1 MQSGVKHSMR
11 GFTLAEM
18 LVVVAIIGML
28 SLISV
33 PAFINFRASNT
44 FRSALRVFID
54 DVRFARQYSI
64 THAVDVLIDLDAPG
78 NTSTS
83 KNYAFWSFNGT
94 TWDALPVP
102 GARGNVKTLPQ
113 QVWIDSTMSIP
124 LSGAKPQIVYH
135 PNGSVTLSSPPPPPP
150 PGAPNGQGVLG
161 STWTRMAFD
170 RYTIVLSPSGQ
181 LTSRGSHS

>member
-1 MQSGVKHSMR
+1 MQSGFRRSSR
-11 GFTLAEM
+11 GFSLAEM
-18 LVVVAIIGML
+18 LVVVAIIGLL
-28 SLISV
+28 SLISI

-64 THAVDVLIDLDAPG
+64 THSVDVRIDLDAPG
-78 NTSTS
+78 NTTTS

-94 TWDALPVP
+94 TWDPRPIP
-102 GARGNVKTLPQ
+102 GANGNVKTLPQ
-113 QVWIDSTMSIP
+113 QVWINSTTSIP
-124 LSGAKPQIVYH
+124 LSGATPQIVYH
-135 PNGSVTLSSPPPPPP
+135 PNGSVTLTA
-150 PGAPNGQGVLG
+150 GAATGQVELA

-170 RYTIVLSPSGQ
+170 RYTILLSPSGQ

>member
-1 MQSGVKHSMR
+1 MQSGFKRSSS
-11 GFTLAEM
+11 GFSLAEM

-64 THAVDVLIDLDAPG
+64 THSVDVRIDLDVPG

-83 KNYAFWSFNGT
+83 KNYAFWSFNWT
-94 TWDALPVP
+94 TWDPLKIP
-102 GARGNVKTLPQ
+102 GANVNVKTLPQ
-113 QVWIDSTMSIP
+113 QVRIASTTSIP

-150 PGAPNGQGVLG
+150 SGAPNGQVVLG

>member
-113 QVWIDSTMSIP
+113 QVWIDSTMS
-124 LSGAKPQIVYH
+124 
-135 PNGSVTLSSPPPPPP
+135 SPPPPPP
-150 PGAPNGQGVLG
+150 PGAPNGQVVLG

-170 RYTIVLSPSGQ
+170 RYTILLSPSGQ
-181 LTSRGSHS
+181 LTSKGSHS

>member
-1 MQSGVKHSMR
+1 MQSGFKRSSR
-11 GFTLAEM
+11 GFSLAEM

-64 THAVDVLIDLDAPG
+64 THSLDVRIDLDVPG

-94 TWDALPVP
+94 TWDTLKIP
-102 GARGNVKTLPQ
+102 GANVNVKTLPQ
-113 QVWIDSTMSIP
+113 QVWIDSTTSIP
-124 LSGAKPQIVYH
+124 LSGTTPQIVYH
-135 PNGSVTLSSPPPPPP
+135 PNGSVTLTA
-150 PGAPNGQGVLG
+150 GAATGQVVLA

-170 RYTIVLSPSGQ
+170 RYTILLSPSGQ

>member
-11 GFTLAEM
+11 GFTLTEM

-54 DVRFARQYSI
+54 DVRYARQYSI
-64 THAVDVLIDLDAPG
+64 THSADVLIDLDTPG

-83 KNYAFWSFNGT
+83 KNYAFYSSTDNGA
-94 TWDALPVP
+94 TWNSLTVP
-102 GARGNVKTLPQ
+102 GANRNVKTLPK
-113 QVWIDSTMSIP
+113 QVWIDSTTSIP
-124 LSGAKPQIVYH
+124 LNGTKPRIVYH
-135 PNGSVTLSSPPPPPP
+135 PNGSVTLSG
-150 PGAPNGQGVLG
+150 GAANGQVVIG

-181 LTSRGSHS
+181 LTSRGTHS

>member
-1 MQSGVKHSMR
+1 MQSGVKHSSR
-11 GFTLAEM
+11 GFSLTEM
-18 LVVVAIIGML
+18 LVVVAIIGLL

-54 DVRFARQYSI
+54 DIRFARQYSI
-64 THAVDVLIDLDAPG
+64 THTVDVLIDLDPPG

-83 KNYAFWSFNGT
+83 KHYAFYSSPDNGT
-94 TWDALPVP
+94 TWTVLTVP
-102 GARGNVKTLPQ
+102 GANGNVKTLPQ
-113 QVWIDSTMSIP
+113 QVWIDSAPSIP
-124 LSGAKPQIVYH
+124 LSG
-135 PNGSVTLSSPPPPPP
+135 
-150 PGAPNGQGVLG
+150 GAANGQVVLG

-181 LTSRGSHS
+181 LTSAGSHS

>member
-1 MQSGVKHSMR
+1 MQLGVKRSSR

-18 LVVVAIIGML
+18 LVVVAIIGIL

-64 THAVDVLIDLDAPG
+64 THTVDVRIDLDAPG

-83 KNYAFWSFNGT
+83 KNYAFYSSPDNGT
-94 TWDALPVP
+94 TWTVLTIP
-102 GARGNVKTLPQ
+102 GANGNVKTLPQ
-113 QVWIDSTMSIP
+113 QVWIDSTVSVP
-124 LSGAKPQIVYH
+124 VVGTKPRIVYH
-135 PNGSVTLSSPPPPPP
+135 PNGSVTLTG
-150 PGAPNGQGVLG
+150 GAATGQVVLG

-170 RYTIVLSPSGQ
+170 RYTIALSPSGQ
-181 LTSRGSHS
+181 LTSRGTHT

>member
-1 MQSGVKHSMR
+1 MQSGVKHPMR
-11 GFTLAEM
+11 GFSLAEM

-64 THAVDVLIDLDAPG
+64 THTVDVLIEFDAPG

-83 KNYAFWSFNGT
+83 KHYAFYSSPNNGT
-94 TWDALPVP
+94 NWNMLNVP
-102 GARGNVKTLPQ
+102 GANGNVKTLPQ
-113 QVWIDSTMSIP
+113 QVWIDSTTSIP
-124 LSGAKPQIVYH
+124 LSGSTPRIVYH
-135 PNGSVTLSSPPPPPP
+135 PNGSVTLSS
-150 PGAPNGQGVLG
+150 GAANGQVVLG

-181 LTSRGSHS
+181 LTSSGSHS

>member
-1 MQSGVKHSMR
+1 MQSGVKHSSR

-54 DVRFARQYSI
+54 DVRYARQYSI
-64 THAVDVLIDLDAPG
+64 THTVDVLIELDTQG

-83 KNYAFWSFNGT
+83 KHYAFYSSPDNGT
-94 TWDALPVP
+94 TWNMLNVP
-102 GARGNVKTLPQ
+102 GANGNVKTLPQ
-113 QVWIDSTMSIP
+113 QVWIDSTTSIP
-124 LSGAKPQIVYH
+124 LSGTKPRIVYH
-135 PNGSVTLSSPPPPPP
+135 PNGSVTLTS
-150 PGAPNGQGVLG
+150 GAANGQVVLG

>member
-1 MQSGVKHSMR
+1 MQSGFRRSSR
-11 GFTLAEM
+11 GFSLAEM

-64 THAVDVLIDLDAPG
+64 THSLDVRIDLDATG
-78 NTSTS
+78 STTTS
-83 KNYAFWSFNGT
+83 KNYAFYSSPDNGT
-94 TWDALPVP
+94 TWNVLTIP
-102 GARGNVKTLPQ
+102 GANGNVKTLPQ
-113 QVWIDSTMSIP
+113 QVWIDSTTSLP
-124 LSGAKPQIVYH
+124 VGGTKPQIVYH
-135 PNGSVTLSSPPPPPP
+135 PNGSVTLTA
-150 PGAPNGQGVLG
+150 GAATGQVVLA

-181 LTSRGSHS
+181 LTSKGSHS